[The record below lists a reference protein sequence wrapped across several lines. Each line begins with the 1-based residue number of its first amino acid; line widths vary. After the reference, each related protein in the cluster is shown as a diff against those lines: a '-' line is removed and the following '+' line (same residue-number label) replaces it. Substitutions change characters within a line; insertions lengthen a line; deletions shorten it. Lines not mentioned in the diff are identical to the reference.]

1 MAGLIKKDF
10 NVKKRATILLS
21 AALLVST
28 TQLMAEENPAI
39 EPMQEYL
46 EFAAFSGGAI
56 TKQQLANF
64 DSKDIQYIDTRKA
77 AQFEGSHI
85 PDAINIDWREILT
98 RKDEVSATKTVVLY
112 CDTGLLSSKAQF
124 ALSVIG
130 YENVRVLFGGY
141 SEWKQ

>member
-1 MAGLIKKDF
+1 MT
-10 NVKKRATILLS
+10 ATKS
-21 AALLVST
+21 
-28 TQLMAEENPAI
+28 MAEAHPAI

-56 TKQQLANF
+56 TQQQLSSF
-64 DSKDIQYIDTRKA
+64 DSDSIQYIDTRKSDS
-77 AQFEGSHI
+77 FETSHI
-85 PDAINIDWREILT
+85 PGAINIEWREILT
-98 RKDEVSATKTVVLY
+98 RLDEVSESKTVVLY

-141 SEWKQ
+141 AEWDK

>member
-1 MAGLIKKDF
+1 VQNLSPILLS
-10 NVKKRATILLS
+10 ATLS
-21 AALLVST
+21 AALLMTATKS
-28 TQLMAEENPAI
+28 MAEAHPAI

-56 TKQQLANF
+56 TQQQLSSF
-64 DSKDIQYIDTRKA
+64 DSDSIQYIDTRKSDS
-77 AQFEGSHI
+77 FETSHI
-85 PDAINIDWREILT
+85 PGAINIEWREILT
-98 RKDEVSATKTVVLY
+98 RLDEVSESKTVVLY

-141 SEWKQ
+141 AEWDK

>member
-1 MAGLIKKDF
+1 MKQPILIGLS
-10 NVKKRATILLS
+10 L
-21 AALLVST
+21 ALLMPSANS
-28 TQLMAEENPAI
+28 MAEENPAF

-64 DSKDIQYIDTRKA
+64 SSDDIQYIDTRQA
-77 AQFEGSHI
+77 EQFETSHI
-85 PDAINIDWREILT
+85 PGAINIDWRQILT
-98 RKDEVSATKTVVLY
+98 HKDQISDSKTVVLY

-124 ALSVIG
+124 ALSVLG

-141 SEWKQ
+141 AEWIK